1 MRVERRPMAEIN
13 VTPFVDVVLVL
24 LIIFM
29 LTAPFLECGIGVEL
43 PKASAQGVDLRDET
57 VITLSAEGKVYVDDA
72 EVPWVEFDR
81 SLREALP
88 EGRGR
93 VYLKADGRVNYG
105 RVVQVIAKLKAIGIE
120 DLGLVTQPE
129 EEEKP

>member
-29 LTAPFLECGIGVEL
+29 LTAPFLEGGIGVEL